1 MSESMGEVDGKA
13 DVGKRIVAV
22 IIDAI
27 SVGLLSMV
35 LGAALGW
42 VLAFALSSAAA
53 LYLFGWRMGETGTT
67 PGKKI
72 MGLKI
77 VDASTGEL
85 LGNQRGLQRAGL
97 IWVLGLA
104 GSFPFIGLLFS
115 LLALGD
121 IIVALIDDR
130 GQRYTDKIVGSIV
143 ANA

>member
-53 LYLFGWRMGETGTT
+53 LYVFGWRMGE
-67 PGKKI
+67 
-72 MGLKI
+72 
-77 VDASTGEL
+77 
-85 LGNQRGLQRAGL
+85 RAPPRVSKS
-97 IWVLGLA
+97 WV
-104 GSFPFIGLLFS
+104 
-115 LLALGD
+115 
-121 IIVALIDDR
+121 
-130 GQRYTDKIVGSIV
+130 
-143 ANA
+143 